1 MSRPLMIAVLAAFAA
16 AASLPALA
24 GPDADKADN
33 GLPGVERPQGAGAT
47 DAPLPE
53 PDERLPVG
61 STPGSFKVG
70 DWDVTISGSISYEI
84 GTGGYRDGR

>member
-47 DAPLPE
+47 DTPLPE
-53 PDERLPVG
+53 P
-61 STPGSFKVG
+61 VG